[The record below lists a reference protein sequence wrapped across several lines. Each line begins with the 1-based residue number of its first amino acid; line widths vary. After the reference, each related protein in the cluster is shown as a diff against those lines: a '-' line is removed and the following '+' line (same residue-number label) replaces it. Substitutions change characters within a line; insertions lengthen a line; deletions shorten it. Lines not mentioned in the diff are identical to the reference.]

1 MNSSLLNGFHCWRI
15 ENFFLHAFLMELVSV
30 NLYKLTFLFLVENL
44 VKEKPKVDILLHEVV
59 PKHKILTKEETE
71 ELLKKYSIKLL
82 NLPRIFSDDPV
93 VEMIGA
99 RYGDVIR
106 ITRKSDTTVKEVES
120 YRFVMK
126 GKRVR

>member
-1 MNSSLLNGFHCWRI
+1 M
-15 ENFFLHAFLMELVSV
+15 
-30 NLYKLTFLFLVENL
+30 
-44 VKEKPKVDILLHEVV
+44 VKEKPKVDILLHEIT

-99 RYGDVIR
+99 RYGDVIK
-106 ITRKSDTTVKEVES
+106 IIRKSDTTVKEVES

>member
-1 MNSSLLNGFHCWRI
+1 M
-15 ENFFLHAFLMELVSV
+15 
-30 NLYKLTFLFLVENL
+30 
-44 VKEKPKVDILLHEVV
+44 DILLHEIV
-59 PKHKILTKEETE
+59 PKHKILTKAETE

-106 ITRKSDTTVKEVES
+106 IIRKSGTMVKEVES

>member
-1 MNSSLLNGFHCWRI
+1 M
-15 ENFFLHAFLMELVSV
+15 
-30 NLYKLTFLFLVENL
+30 KNL
-44 VKEKPKVDILLHEVV
+44 VKEKPKVDILLHEIV

-93 VEMIGA
+93 VEMVGA
-99 RYGDVIR
+99 RYGDVLKV
-106 ITRKSDTTVKEVES
+106 TRKSETTVKEVES

-126 GKRVR
+126 GKRVK

>member
-1 MNSSLLNGFHCWRI
+1 
-15 ENFFLHAFLMELVSV
+15 MELFQ
-30 NLYKLTFLFLVENL
+30 LTCKSTILFLVENL
-44 VKEKPKVDILLHEVV
+44 VKEKPKVDILLHEIV
-59 PKHKILTKEETE
+59 PKHRILTKEETE

-106 ITRKSDTTVKEVES
+106 IKRKSDTMVKEVES
-120 YRFVMK
+120 FRFVMK

>member
-1 MNSSLLNGFHCWRI
+1 M
-15 ENFFLHAFLMELVSV
+15 
-30 NLYKLTFLFLVENL
+30 VENL
-44 VKEKPKVDILLHEVV
+44 VKEKPKVDILLHEIV

-106 ITRKSDTTVKEVES
+106 ITRKSETAVKEVES
-120 YRFVMK
+120 FRFVMK